1 MTFLC
6 SLHRFVVLASAFEAL
21 LVLPV
26 ALRRVSP
33 NHVALRRISPN
44 HVALRRVSPNEAA
57 IALDAPLNKHVI
69 QKTHLYVTQLPGSLL
84 SFC

>member
-57 IALDAPLNKHVI
+57 LALDALLSQQI
-69 QKTHLYVTQLPGSLL
+69 LQKTHLLLVQLPSGLL
-84 SFC
+84 GFC

>member
-33 NHVALRRISPN
+33 NHVALRR
-44 HVALRRVSPNEAA
+44 VSPNEAA
-57 IALDAPLNKHVI
+57 IALDAPLSQQI
-69 QKTHLYVTQLPGSLL
+69 LQKTHLYVTQLPGSLL

>member
-44 HVALRRVSPNEAA
+44 EAA
-57 IALDAPLNKHVI
+57 IALDAPLNKRVI

>member
-33 NHVALRRISPN
+33 NHVALRRF
-44 HVALRRVSPNEAA
+44 SPNEAA

>member
-44 HVALRRVSPNEAA
+44 EAA

>member
-21 LVLPV
+21 LVLP
-26 ALRRVSP
+26 
-33 NHVALRRISPN
+33 VALRRISPN

>member
-21 LVLPV
+21 LVLP
-26 ALRRVSP
+26 
-33 NHVALRRISPN
+33 
-44 HVALRRVSPNEAA
+44 VALRRVSPNEAA

>member
-44 HVALRRVSPNEAA
+44 EAA
-57 IALDAPLNKHVI
+57 IALDAPLSQHVI

>member
-26 ALRRVSP
+26 ALRRV
-33 NHVALRRISPN
+33 SPN

>member
-33 NHVALRRISPN
+33 NHVALRR
-44 HVALRRVSPNEAA
+44 VSPNEAA
-57 IALDAPLNKHVI
+57 LALDALLSQQI
-69 QKTHLYVTQLPGSLL
+69 LQKTHLLLVQLPSGLL
-84 SFC
+84 GFC